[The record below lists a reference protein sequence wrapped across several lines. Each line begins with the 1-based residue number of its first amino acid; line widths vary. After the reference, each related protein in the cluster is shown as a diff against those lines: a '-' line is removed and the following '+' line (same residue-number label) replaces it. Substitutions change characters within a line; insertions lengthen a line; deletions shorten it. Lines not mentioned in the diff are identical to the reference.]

1 MVPEKSIVI
10 QILFLGKVW
19 FFKATFKIFIFLFS
33 FQWFNSM
40 YDIDFFF
47 HVYPVW
53 GSLCLSLAKIWGF
66 FSYFSSSAFSALSGI
81 LITMLDLLLWSHR
94 FLRPC
99 PFLQSVFCYLNWV
112 IYIVLFFPPFS
123 YLYHSVLEF
132 PIPV

>member
-47 HVYPVW
+47 MFILFGVH
-53 GSLCLSLAKIWGF
+53 SACLLPKFGD
-66 FSYFSSSAFSALSGI
+66 FSATFHQVLSQ
-81 LITMLDLLLWSHR
+81 L
-94 FLRPC
+94 FLG
-99 PFLQSVFCYLNWV
+99 FW
-112 IYIVLFFPPFS
+112 
-123 YLYHSVLEF
+123 
-132 PIPV
+132 